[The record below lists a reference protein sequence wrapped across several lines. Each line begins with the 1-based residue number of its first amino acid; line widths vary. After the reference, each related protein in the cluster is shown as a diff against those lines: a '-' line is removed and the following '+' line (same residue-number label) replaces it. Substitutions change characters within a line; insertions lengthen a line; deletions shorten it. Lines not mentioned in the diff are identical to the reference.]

1 MKKMMIIG
9 MMMVGTLVNA
19 EVTTEM
25 VIAARSNSV
34 EAILALLPQA
44 EGQAQVDMIHNV
56 AMTSGNRSNAV
67 AFAESLGASAK
78 VVSYARIV
86 QAMAL
91 KDPRAITLAT
101 KAHFETYG
109 GGQWSF
115 VNAKYLTTAEA
126 VAFYELVLKNV
137 PLTDA
142 NKDKLAKIKGELLK
156 LKGI

>member
-1 MKKMMIIG
+1 MKKIIMMAMLGI
-9 MMMVGTLVNA
+9 GTLVSA
-19 EVTTEM
+19 EVTIEM

-44 EGQAQVDMIHNV
+44 VGQAQVDMIHNV

-78 VVSYARIV
+78 VVSYARVI
-86 QAMAL
+86 QAVAL
-91 KDPRAITLAT
+91 RDARAITLTT
-101 KAHFETYG
+101 KSHFETYG
-109 GGQWSF
+109 VGNWSQ
-115 VNAKYLTTAEA
+115 VQAKYLTTAEA

-142 NKDKLAKIKGELLK
+142 NKEKLAKIKGELLK